1 MKMDSKEQATSIKIP
16 VFALDPTFLTF
27 SYIYTIYYDHNPSHL
42 LPYLPPTP
50 LTPFL
55 FLASPTQIP
64 TFTPLYECV
73 WWWRGGAGNLDLLGV
88 HV

>member
-1 MKMDSKEQATSIKIP
+1 MGAYHHDTSHAYTHDDQIHP
-16 VFALDPTFLTF
+16 TLVPFHAL
-27 SYIYTIYYDHNPSHL
+27 N
-42 LPYLPPTP
+42 
-50 LTPFL
+50 PFL

-73 WWWRGGAGNLDLLGV
+73 WWWRGGVGNLDLLGV